1 MDYRKFIDI
10 EKIDLL
16 NYQEYYRYRKIKFG
30 PIISW
35 KTELPFTRKCANNC
49 PFMLFDHEKM
59 SCRSDPSLH
68 FRTKFLHFQLP
79 SSVVK

>member
-16 NYQEYYRYRKIKFG
+16 NYQEYYQYRKIKFG

-35 KTELPFTRKCANNC
+35 KLNSHFTRKCANNY
-49 PFMLFDHEKM
+49 PFMLFDHEN
-59 SCRSDPSLH
+59 
-68 FRTKFLHFQLP
+68 
-79 SSVVK
+79 VVPF